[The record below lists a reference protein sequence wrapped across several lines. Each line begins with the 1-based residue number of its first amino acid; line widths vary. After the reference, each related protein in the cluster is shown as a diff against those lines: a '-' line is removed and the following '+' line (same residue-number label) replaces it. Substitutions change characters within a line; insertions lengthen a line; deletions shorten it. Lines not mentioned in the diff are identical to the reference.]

1 MVAPRPQIPPELLAG
16 MPAPLPQEAFP
27 GVPVGDPRLAME
39 QRPAPQQG
47 LSPLPPEM
55 GSPLA
60 PGRPEPTPMPGQGG
74 GDPVLQQLLQQLQQ
88 APRLDTKD
96 KERKA
101 KVRKP
106 TIQEIEASVQRDQLR
121 YQSTVTRF
129 SRDVALFRQHD
140 SALPKSWKMDRE
152 DIVRSA
158 EFSTLV
164 NKLSNMFSKGG
175 ITYKVPYDTEDQ
187 RKSSQIIEDAL
198 YQLRKLSKRQYG
210 TLGGNLQRDEFFY
223 MFLYGR
229 YVKRILPDLNDRRYP
244 YADALLDP
252 ATCFPVFGGPK
263 KGMIRMTRKYTQTVG
278 DVITTYGEAVPDLEK
293 KLAKKLGYDT
303 YASSSEYLN
312 ETGEVVEYWDSWWR
326 YVTFRGEEVLPITA
340 HELGVVPFVYIMP
353 TGEPQSMSTPNGRYY
368 HTDPTHGGVYA
379 QMVSPDADLAEKGV
393 SIYHYLINQHRT
405 KEKLMTILYNE
416 VEKATDP
423 ATITYTAPHLGGEE
437 PPPLDTKRGGNNTRQ
452 LNFQQV
458 EGLPTSPRPTDFSP
472 LFQTVQQEII
482 EGSLSPAMFGAE
494 QGSNI
499 TGSGVDQ
506 MISQMKDLVLPYI
519 QAWEYGQAHEAEL
532 RLIMYVDVISPIITI
547 SAPEH
552 DPRGDSQGEI
562 HDLSPM
568 DIQNVGTFVECE
580 MTGLSLQNEAQLIA
594 GLNQAVQAGFFSQRH
609 AMERL
614 DVKNPDKM
622 FAEIITEKAMQH
634 PEILENYVIP
644 EGFIAQGM
652 DEFADMWIQAV
663 VMPKMMQMFGGMM
676 GAQGQPQPGGAQGVG
691 SQAVPNPLQGIT
703 EQGPGGPPPG
713 EGRGPSPQGS
723 EGMI

>member
-16 MPAPLPQEAFP
+16 MPVPGSTTPVPGSGGFIDAPSE
-27 GVPVGDPRLAME
+27 G
-39 QRPAPQQG
+39 
-47 LSPLPPEM
+47 SLPPTM

-60 PGRPEPTPMPGQGG
+60 PGRPEPVPQQPGG
-74 GDPVLQQLLQQLQQ
+74 GDQVLQQLLQQFQQ
-88 APRLDTKD
+88 KPVVHTQQ
-96 KERKA
+96 KERRA

-106 TIQEIEASVQRDQLR
+106 KREEIEAAVQRDQLR
-121 YQSTVTRF
+121 YASTLHRF

-140 SALPKSWKMDRE
+140 SSVPLSWKRDRE
-152 DIVRSA
+152 DIVKSA

-164 NKLSNMFSKGG
+164 NKLSNMFSKAG
-175 ITYKVPYDTEDQ
+175 ISYEVPYDTEDQ
-187 RKSSQIIEDAL
+187 RKSSQVIEDAL
-198 YQLRKLSKRQYG
+198 YQLRKLSKRQYAM
-210 TLGGNLQRDEFFY
+210 LGGNLQRDEFFY

-229 YVKRILPDLNDRRYP
+229 YVKRILPDLNDHRYP

-278 DVITTYGEAVPDLEK
+278 DVITTYGEAMPDLEK
-293 KLAKKLGYDT
+293 KLAKKLGYDE
-303 YASSSEYLN
+303 YASSSDYFH

-326 YVTFRGEEVLPITA
+326 YVTFRGEEVMPITA
-340 HELGVVPFVYIMP
+340 HEIGEVPFVYIMP
-353 TGEPQSMSTPNGRYY
+353 TGEPQSMSTPGGHYY
-368 HTDPTHGGVYA
+368 HTDHEYGGVYA
-379 QMVSPDADLAEKGV
+379 QMVSPDQDLAEKGV

-423 ATITYTAPHLGGEE
+423 SVVEYVAPHLAGEE
-437 PPPLDTKRGGNNTRQ
+437 HVPLDTKRGGHNRRQ
-452 LNFQQV
+452 LNMQQL

-472 LFQTVQQEII
+472 LFQTVQQEIV
-482 EGSLSPAMFGAE
+482 EGSLSPMIFGAE

-519 QAWEYGQAHEAEL
+519 QAWEYGQALEAEL
-532 RLIMYVDVISPIITI
+532 RLKMYVDTISPVITI

-552 DPRGDSQGEI
+552 DPRGDSQGELN
-562 HDLSPM
+562 DLSPI
-568 DIQNVGTFVECE
+568 DIQNVGTFVEVE

-594 GLNQAVQAGFFSQRH
+594 GLTQGVSAGFFSQRH

-614 DVKNPDKM
+614 DIKNPDKM
-622 FAEIITEKAMQH
+622 FSEIITEKAMQH

-652 DEFADMWIQAV
+652 DEFADMWIQTV
-663 VMPKMMQMFGGMM
+663 VMPKMMQMFSGMM
-676 GAQGQPQPGGAQGVG
+676 GAQGQPQPGGGGAPG
-691 SQAVPNPLQGIT
+691 SQAVPNPMQGL
-703 EQGPGGPPPG
+703 EAQNPGGPPEG
-713 EGRGPSPQGS
+713 QGRGPAPQGS